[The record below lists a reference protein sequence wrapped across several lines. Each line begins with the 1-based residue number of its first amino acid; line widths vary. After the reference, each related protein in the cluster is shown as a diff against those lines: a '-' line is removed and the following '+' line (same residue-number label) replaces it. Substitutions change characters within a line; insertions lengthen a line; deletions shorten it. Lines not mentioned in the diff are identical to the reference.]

1 MLCPK
6 CGKAE
11 LIGPYCP
18 GCLSH
23 LDDDRVGAAGD
34 RPAAP
39 AFATHQLGSTQRIAV
54 LLAVSVVMGLAAVAA
69 VVWTLT
75 ALWII
80 LIPAAMIT
88 LILAV
93 QIEE

>member
-23 LDDDRVGAAGD
+23 LDDDLVGAAGD

-39 AFATHQLGSTQRIAV
+39 AFATHRSDSTQRTAV
-54 LLAVSVVMGLAAVAA
+54 LLAVTVVMGLAAVAA
-69 VVWTLT
+69 LVWMLT
-75 ALWII
+75 ALWIV

-88 LILAV
+88 LALAV
-93 QIEE
+93 NME

>member
-11 LIGPYCP
+11 LIGPYRP

-39 AFATHQLGSTQRIAV
+39 AFATHQSGSTQRMAV

>member
-1 MLCPK
+1 MTTGWGLPV
-6 CGKAE
+6 
-11 LIGPYCP
+11 IG
-18 GCLSH
+18 GG
-23 LDDDRVGAAGD
+23 RT
-34 RPAAP
+34 
-39 AFATHQLGSTQRIAV
+39 AFRHHQSGSTQRMAV

>member
-23 LDDDRVGAAGD
+23 LDDDLVGAPGTA
-34 RPAAP
+34 PAAP
-39 AFATHQLGSTQRIAV
+39 LTSPRTNPNQRLAV
-54 LLAVSVVMGLAAVAA
+54 LLAVALVMALAAVAA
-69 VVWTLT
+69 VAWSLT
-75 ALWII
+75 VLWIV
-80 LIPAAMIT
+80 LIPTAMIT

-93 QIEE
+93 QIDD